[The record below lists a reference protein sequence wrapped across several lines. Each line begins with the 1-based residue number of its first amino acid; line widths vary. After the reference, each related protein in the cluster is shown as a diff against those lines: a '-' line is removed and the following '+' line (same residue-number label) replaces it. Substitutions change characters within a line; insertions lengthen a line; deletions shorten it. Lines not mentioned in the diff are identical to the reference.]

1 MIERLGIKRMGCE
14 ALKSRSTCNKSIKV
28 CTMGVNDTLG
38 ALYAVR
44 QSQQDHVSEPSSAP
58 QRYRR
63 WVRYLKLTR

>member
-1 MIERLGIKRMGCE
+1 
-14 ALKSRSTCNKSIKV
+14 
-28 CTMGVNDTLG
+28 MGVNDTLG

-44 QSQQDHVSEPSSAP
+44 QSQQDRVSEPSSAP